1 MEIELLFLKFDI
13 ESMKSQEFF
22 RIGWAW
28 IYKLI
33 LLQFRPVFSVKLKSF
48 NLCLYLPVWV

>member
-33 LLQFRPVFSVKLKSF
+33 LLHF
-48 NLCLYLPVWV
+48 